1 MNKKKA
7 KKKKSLRGLIS
18 NLVFLKHID
27 SKRQTRKKIGLLL
40 GEDAHLTNRDTEQR
54 YSILPLPQSPIL
66 MTGSGGPQAA

>member
-27 SKRQTRKKIGLLL
+27 SERQTRKNIGLLL